1 MLCFYR
7 GSLNTEVTDRKDKV
21 INTLLE
27 KLEKKNHEEIPPSR
41 ATANGSS
48 VIQGTSVD
56 VGLVNEL
63 LFIEVKMLFMNLL
76 KEFLK
81 SINIANKKKFIKNL
95 IISEEEHLFQE
106 SNSCL
111 IGGEL
116 LENDDEKVG
125 DYCHITGKF
134 RGASHWDLT

>member
-27 KLEKKNHEEIPPSR
+27 KLEKKYHEEISPSR
-41 ATANGSS
+41 ATTNGSSVVQTSS

-81 SINIANKKKFIKNL
+81 SINIAKKKKKKNL
-95 IISEEEHLFQE
+95 SKI
-106 SNSCL
+106 
-111 IGGEL
+111 
-116 LENDDEKVG
+116 
-125 DYCHITGKF
+125 
-134 RGASHWDLT
+134 